1 MNINTYKQQQLFNT
15 VKQFNDIKLIMNRTI
30 IWALSNPVIQLLI
43 H

>member
-15 VKQFNDIKLIMNRTI
+15 VKQFNNIKLMIGRTTL
-30 IWALSNPVIQLLI
+30 WALSNPVIQLLI